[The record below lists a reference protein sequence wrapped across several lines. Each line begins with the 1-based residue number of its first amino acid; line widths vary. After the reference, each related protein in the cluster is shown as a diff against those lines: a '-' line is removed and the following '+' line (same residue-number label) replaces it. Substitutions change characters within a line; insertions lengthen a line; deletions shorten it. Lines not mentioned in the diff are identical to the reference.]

1 MTTCLPI
8 FVCNEITET
17 LFPNYFHDANTPIFK
32 KKDLQ
37 REMKKKDLQKCLVFS
52 KCCLIL
58 LSKLFSS
65 NVTFLLIDL
74 KPLL

>member
-58 LSKLFSS
+58 FSKLFSS